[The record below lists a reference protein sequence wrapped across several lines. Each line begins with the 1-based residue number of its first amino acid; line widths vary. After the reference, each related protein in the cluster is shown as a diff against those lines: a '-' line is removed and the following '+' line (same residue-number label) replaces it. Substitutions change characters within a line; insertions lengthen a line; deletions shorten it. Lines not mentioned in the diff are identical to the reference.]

1 MEDKLVTL
9 AIHTFEKAQ
18 ILKTMLETEGIEVYI
33 HNVNQIQPVVSA
45 GVRVR
50 IKESD
55 LPHALRIIEDSKWLS
70 EDAEQEEKAGH
81 QEKKILIPI
90 DFSDY
95 SIKACELGINYAHK
109 VGAEV
114 MIMHAYFSPYFP
126 SAIPMG
132 DTLAYQVNEEETA
145 QNVLKRVQI
154 DMENICTLINRKIHS
169 GELPKVKYNYVLREG
184 LPEEEIIAYSK
195 EYHPSLIVMGTRGK
209 SQKDMDLIG
218 SVTGEVIE
226 VNKVPVLAIPENVP
240 FEDLS
245 EAKNIAFATSFN
257 QRDLV
262 ALDEFMEIIK
272 PYNAHIHLFNIS
284 TSKNEWNEIRLTGV
298 NEYFKKQYPQA
309 HITHTVLADGDLLEL
324 GHLVAGESDAQRKE
338 HFDLFCSLM
347 RLSYNDKHL
356 ELVTWAED
364 AAQLSREQ
372 QRGFLRDAARLLRES
387 YMLHAGIR
395 EISYLWGEE
404 LAFCTKFAPFVGSQN
419 IEPLIAEIESAA
431 AQIAQN
437 GNPTI
442 VFTHFA
448 LSVSK
453 MIKHL

>member
-18 ILKTMLETEGIEVYI
+18 ILKTILETEGIEVYI

-70 EDAEQEEKAGH
+70 EDTQEEVTAP
-81 QEKKILIPI
+81 QVKKILIPV

-95 SIKACELGINYAHK
+95 SIKACELGINYAYHA
-109 VGAEV
+109 GAEV

-132 DTLAYQVNEEETA
+132 DTLAYQVNEEESV

-154 DMENICTLINRKIHS
+154 DMENICTLINRKMQA

-184 LPEEEIIAYSK
+184 LPEEEILAYCK
-195 EYHPSLIVMGTRGK
+195 EYHPTLIVMGTRGK

-226 VNKVPVLAIPENVP
+226 VNKVPVLAIPENIR
-240 FEDLS
+240 FNDFS

-262 ALDEFMEIIK
+262 AFDEFMDLVKGYDI
-272 PYNAHIHLFNIS
+272 HIHLFNIS
-284 TSKNEWNEIRLTGV
+284 TSKDEWNEIRLTGV
-298 NEYFKKQYPQA
+298 REYFLKQYPDA
-309 HITHTVLADGDLLEL
+309 NITHTVLADGDLLLAIEKF
-324 GHLVAGESDAQRKE
+324 VR
-338 HFDLFCSLM
+338 
-347 RLSYNDKHL
+347 DK
-356 ELVTWAED
+356 
-364 AAQLSREQ
+364 
-372 QRGFLRDAARLLRES
+372 
-387 YMLHAGIR
+387 
-395 EISYLWGEE
+395 
-404 LAFCTKFAPFVGSQN
+404 
-419 IEPLIAEIESAA
+419 
-431 AQIAQN
+431 QIDM
-437 GNPTI
+437 I
-442 VFTHFA
+442 A
-448 LSVSK
+448 LSTYRRNILARMFNPSIARK
-453 MIKHL
+453 MLFHTDTPLLVMHA

>member
-18 ILKTMLETEGIEVYI
+18 ILKTILETEGIEVYI

-55 LPHALRIIEDSKWLS
+55 LPHALRIIEDSKWL
-70 EDAEQEEKAGH
+70 EEPAENDPADSK
-81 QEKKILIPI
+81 EKKILIPV

-95 SIKACELGINYAHK
+95 SIKACEIGINYAHK
-109 VGAEV
+109 VGAKV

-132 DTLAYQVNEEETA
+132 DTLAYQVDEEESV
-145 QNVLKRVQI
+145 QNVLNRVRS
-154 DMENICTLINRKIHS
+154 DMENICTLIDRKIRA
-169 GELPKVKYNYVLREG
+169 GELPKVPYDYVLREG
-184 LPEEEIIAYSK
+184 LPEEEILAYSR
-195 EYHPSLIVMGTRGK
+195 EYHPTLIIMGTRGK

-240 FEDLS
+240 FDNLG

-262 ALDEFMEIIK
+262 AFDAFMELVK
-272 PYNAHIHLFNIS
+272 PYDFHIHLFNIS

-298 NEYFKKQYPQA
+298 REYFQKQYPEA
-309 HITHTVLADGDLLEL
+309 DISYTVLADGDLLLAIEKF
-324 GHLVAGESDAQRKE
+324 VR
-338 HFDLFCSLM
+338 
-347 RLSYNDKHL
+347 DKHI
-356 ELVTWAED
+356 D
-364 AAQLSREQ
+364 
-372 QRGFLRDAARLLRES
+372 
-387 YMLHAGIR
+387 MI
-395 EISYLWGEE
+395 
-404 LAFCTKFAPFVGSQN
+404 
-419 IEPLIAEIESAA
+419 
-431 AQIAQN
+431 
-437 GNPTI
+437 
-442 VFTHFA
+442 A
-448 LSVSK
+448 LSTYRRNILARMFNPSIARK
-453 MIKHL
+453 MLFHTDTPLLVMHAKKD

>member
-33 HNVNQIQPVVSA
+33 HNVNQIQPVVSV

-262 ALDEFMEIIK
+262 AFDEFMEIIK

-309 HITHTVLADGDLLEL
+309 HITHTVLADGDLLLAIEKF
-324 GHLVAGESDAQRKE
+324 VRDE
-338 HFDLFCSLM
+338 HID
-347 RLSYNDKHL
+347 
-356 ELVTWAED
+356 V
-364 AAQLSREQ
+364 
-372 QRGFLRDAARLLRES
+372 
-387 YMLHAGIR
+387 I
-395 EISYLWGEE
+395 
-404 LAFCTKFAPFVGSQN
+404 
-419 IEPLIAEIESAA
+419 
-431 AQIAQN
+431 
-437 GNPTI
+437 
-442 VFTHFA
+442 A
-448 LSVSK
+448 LSTYRRNILARMFNPSIARK
-453 MIKHL
+453 MLFHTDTPLLVMHA